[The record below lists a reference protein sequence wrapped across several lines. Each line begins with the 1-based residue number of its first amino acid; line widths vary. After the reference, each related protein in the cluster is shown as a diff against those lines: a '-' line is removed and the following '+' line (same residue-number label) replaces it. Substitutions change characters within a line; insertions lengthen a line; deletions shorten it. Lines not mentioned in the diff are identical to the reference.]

1 MLAKARSS
9 FPQLEFVQ
17 DDARDFSFAQPFD
30 AIFSNAALH
39 WIRPPERVIRCVRDV
54 LRPGGRF
61 VAELGGRG
69 NVRAILAAVHAAAAQ
84 LGIAAQLPPWY
95 FPSVG
100 DYATLLESAGLEVR
114 FAALFDRPT
123 PLEGADRLKGWVQMF
138 ARPTL
143 EAIPEPCREEFL
155 SAIVESA
162 RSELFRGGDWFADYR
177 RLRVVAVRPTEGPG
191 DRVER

>member
-1 MLAKARSS
+1 MLAKARSAFS
-9 FPQLEFVQ
+9 DLEFVQ
-17 DDARDFSFAQPFD
+17 GDARDFSFAQPFD
-30 AIFSNAALH
+30 AIFCNAVLH
-39 WIRPPERVIRCVRDV
+39 WVRPPERVIRCVRDA

-69 NVRAILAAVHAAAAQ
+69 NVRAIRAAIHTAAAR

-95 FPSVG
+95 FPGIG
-100 DYATLLESAGLEVR
+100 DYAPLLESAGLEVR

-123 PLEGADRLKGWVQMF
+123 PLKGADGLKGWVQMF

-143 EAIPEPCREEFL
+143 EAISEQHREEFL
-155 SAIVESA
+155 SAVEESA
-162 RSELFRGGDWFADYR
+162 RSELFRDGGWIADYR
-177 RLRVVAVRPTEGPG
+177 RLRVVAVRTPDVSR